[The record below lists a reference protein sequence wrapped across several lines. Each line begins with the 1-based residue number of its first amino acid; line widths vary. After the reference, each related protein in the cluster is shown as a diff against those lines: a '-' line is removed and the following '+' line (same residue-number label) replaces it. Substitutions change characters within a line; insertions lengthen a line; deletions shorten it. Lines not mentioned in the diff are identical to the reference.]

1 MAQMVHL
8 TLCVVLVSLSSSE
21 LIIDVRPDIIS
32 LEITAQ
38 LVVNCSVTNNQVQHL
53 DVINS
58 LTLSRYDKT
67 IRDFIAL
74 ITLDSSTLNLKQ
86 LTKFKN
92 SQVSFGN
99 LYLTLT
105 LHYPTQ
111 FDAKVYRCSVNGNN
125 ANGTD
130 VSLSAK
136 KGVEYETN
144 STALIEE
151 IRRLKK
157 DEDTYKCS
165 FKKTDRPGSRVHF
178 FASSE
183 NIRER
188 IEPLTLNCSFQVL
201 KEDENVTAT
210 LQALYILHETNGVI
224 ATINKG
230 QPVLTTIHG
239 GHSNSRNAKG
249 EIFDNELKDSY
260 LQVTLSNLQFSQ
272 SGKYFCEAHAKRS
285 ERGVERLNKMLT
297 ISVLSPTFEDLVK
310 VIEKVL
316 RKSDEDN
323 IRIHENE
330 QTLRNI
336 QEDSDTKEKNIKSI
350 EEDLNTKQQNIISL
364 KEDFNAFQ
372 QSMNTFR
379 EKLEVISANVS
390 QIERERTED
399 KEIASCREVKTRE
412 ERVVVTLASG
422 LKVMCDTE
430 TDGGGWIIFQRRTY
444 GIVDFYRSWQEYRD
458 GFGDINIGEFYLG
471 NEHIYNLTSAAKYD
485 LRIDMKYNR
494 NSYYAQY
501 SDFQILSEKDK
512 YKLKIGAYSGNS
524 GDSLSYHNSMSFST
538 YDQDNDLYGSNCA
551 TNYLSAWWYNSCH
564 NSNLNGQWGSKINSN
579 GVIWNT
585 LTKGESASFT
595 EIKIREK

>member
-1 MAQMVHL
+1 VLEEDENETA
-8 TLCVVLVSLSSSE
+8 TLQALYILHE

-32 LEITAQ
+32 LEITPQ
-38 LVVNCSVTNNQVQHL
+38 LVINCSITNNKVQHL
-53 DVINS
+53 DVMNS

-86 LTKFKN
+86 LTKFSN

-99 LYLTLT
+99 LYLALT

-165 FKKTDRPGSRVHF
+165 FKKTDRP
-178 FASSE
+178 
-183 NIRER
+183 
-188 IEPLTLNCSFQVL
+188 
-201 KEDENVTAT
+201 
-210 LQALYILHETNGVI
+210 ETNGVI

-260 LQVTLSNLQFSQ
+260 LQVTLSNLQFSE
-272 SGKYFCEAHAKRS
+272 SGKYFCEAHVKRS
-285 ERGVERLNKMLT
+285 QGGVERLNKMLA

-323 IRIHENE
+323 IRIRENG

-372 QSMNTFR
+372 RTMNTFR

-390 QIERERTED
+390 KIERVMEKVLRKSDEDNISIHENKQTLKYIQEDSDTKEKNIKSIKEDLNTKQQNIISLKEDFNAFQRTMNTFREKLEVISANLSQIERVCRSGQQLNTFWDKRVPIGVFKLIESKRGIEIIVERTS
-399 KEIASCREVKTRE
+399 KEKNTEKQ
-412 ERVVVTLASG
+412 LA
-422 LKVMCDTE
+422 
-430 TDGGGWIIFQRRTY
+430 
-444 GIVDFYRSWQEYRD
+444 
-458 GFGDINIGEFYLG
+458 
-471 NEHIYNLTSAAKYD
+471 
-485 LRIDMKYNR
+485 
-494 NSYYAQY
+494 
-501 SDFQILSEKDK
+501 
-512 YKLKIGAYSGNS
+512 LKIRTRHRMSRWS
-524 GDSLSYHNSMSFST
+524 RISLWSRWSY
-538 YDQDNDLYGSNCA
+538 
-551 TNYLSAWWYNSCH
+551 
-564 NSNLNGQWGSKINSN
+564 
-579 GVIWNT
+579 
-585 LTKGESASFT
+585 
-595 EIKIREK
+595 

>member
-1 MAQMVHL
+1 
-8 TLCVVLVSLSSSE
+8 
-21 LIIDVRPDIIS
+21 
-32 LEITAQ
+32 
-38 LVVNCSVTNNQVQHL
+38 
-53 DVINS
+53 
-58 LTLSRYDKT
+58 
-67 IRDFIAL
+67 
-74 ITLDSSTLNLKQ
+74 
-86 LTKFKN
+86 
-92 SQVSFGN
+92 
-99 LYLTLT
+99 
-105 LHYPTQ
+105 
-111 FDAKVYRCSVNGNN
+111 
-125 ANGTD
+125 
-130 VSLSAK
+130 
-136 KGVEYETN
+136 
-144 STALIEE
+144 
-151 IRRLKK
+151 
-157 DEDTYKCS
+157 
-165 FKKTDRPGSRVHF
+165 
-178 FASSE
+178 
-183 NIRER
+183 
-188 IEPLTLNCSFQVL
+188 
-201 KEDENVTAT
+201 
-210 LQALYILHETNGVI
+210 TNGVI

-260 LQVTLSNLQFSQ
+260 LQVTLSNLQFSE

-285 ERGVERLNKMLT
+285 QGGVERLNKMLT

-310 VIEKVL
+310 VMEKVL

-323 IRIHENE
+323 ISIHENK
-330 QTLRNI
+330 QTLKYI

-372 QSMNTFR
+372 RTMNTFR

-422 LKVMCDTE
+422 LKVMCDTK

-485 LRIDMKYNR
+485 LRIDIKYNR

-501 SDFQILSEKDK
+501 SDFQILSEKEK
-512 YKLKIGAYSGNS
+512 YKLKIGAYSGNA

-538 YDQDNDLYGSNCA
+538 YDKDNDLYGSNCA

-564 NSNLNGQWGSKINSN
+564 NSNLNGQWGSKVNSN

>member
-1 MAQMVHL
+1 MAHTVHL

-32 LEITAQ
+32 VEITAQ
-38 LVVNCSVTNNQVQHL
+38 LVINCSITNNQVQHL
-53 DVINS
+53 DVIRS
-58 LTLSRYDKT
+58 LTLSRYNQT

-86 LTKFKN
+86 LTKFSN

-99 LYLTLT
+99 LYLALT

-130 VSLSAK
+130 ISLSAK
-136 KGVEYETN
+136 KGVQYETN

-157 DEDTYKCS
+157 EEDTYKCS
-165 FKKTDRPGSRVHF
+165 FKKSDRQGSRVHF

-183 NIRER
+183 IIKER

-201 KEDENVTAT
+201 EEDENEAAT
-210 LQALYILHETNGVI
+210 LQALYILHEINGVI

-230 QPVLTTIHG
+230 QSVLTTIHG

-260 LQVTLSNLQFSQ
+260 LQVTLSNLQFSE
-272 SGKYFCEAHAKRS
+272 SGKYFCEAHTKRS

-323 IRIHENE
+323 KSIHEHK
-330 QTLRNI
+330 QTLKNM
-336 QEDSDTKEKNIKSI
+336 QEDSDAKEKNIKCI

-372 QSMNTFR
+372 QTMNTFR
-379 EKLEVISANVS
+379 EKLEVISANVLK
-390 QIERERTED
+390 IEREITEE
-399 KEIASCREVKTRE
+399 KKVTSCREVKTRE
-412 ERVVVTLASG
+412 ERLVVTLASG
-422 LKVMCDTE
+422 LKVMCDTK
-430 TDGGGWIIFQRRTY
+430 TDGGGWIIFQRRIY

-485 LRIDMKYNR
+485 LRIDIKYNR
-494 NSYYAQY
+494 NSYFAQY

-512 YKLKIGAYSGNS
+512 YKLKIGAYSGNA
-524 GDSLSYHNSMSFST
+524 GDNLSYHNNMSFST
-538 YDQDNDLYGSNCA
+538 YDKDNDLLGSNCA

-564 NSNLNGQWGSKINSN
+564 YSNLNGQWGSKVNSN
-579 GVIWNT
+579 GVIWNSIT
-585 LTKGESASFT
+585 GAESASFT
-595 EIKIREK
+595 EMKIREK

>member
-1 MAQMVHL
+1 MAHMVHL
-8 TLCVVLVSLSSSE
+8 ILCVVLVSLSNSE

-32 LEITAQ
+32 GEITAQ
-38 LVVNCSVTNNQVQHL
+38 LVINCSITNNQVQHL
-53 DVINS
+53 DVIRS
-58 LTLSRYDKT
+58 LTLSRYDQT

-86 LTKFKN
+86 LTKFSS

-99 LYLTLT
+99 LYLALT

-125 ANGTD
+125 ANRTD
-130 VSLSAK
+130 ISLSAK

-157 DEDTYKCS
+157 EEDTYKCS
-165 FKKTDRPGSRVHF
+165 FKKTDRLGSRVHF

-183 NIRER
+183 IIKER

-201 KEDENVTAT
+201 KEDENETAT
-210 LQALYILHETNGVI
+210 LQALYILHEINGVI

-230 QPVLTTIHG
+230 QSVLTTIHG

-260 LQVTLSNLQFSQ
+260 LQVTLSNLHFSE
-272 SGKYFCEAHAKRS
+272 SGKYFCEAHTKRS
-285 ERGVERLNKMLT
+285 DRGVERLNKMLT

-323 IRIHENE
+323 ESIHENK
-330 QTLRNI
+330 QTLKNM
-336 QEDSDTKEKNIKSI
+336 QEDSDAKEKNLKSI
-350 EEDLNTKQQNIISL
+350 EEELNTKQRNIISL

-372 QSMNTFR
+372 QTMNLFR

-390 QIERERTED
+390 KIERETTED
-399 KEIASCREVKTRE
+399 KLIPSCREVKTRE

-422 LKVMCDTE
+422 LKVMCDTK
-430 TDGGGWIIFQRRTY
+430 TDGGGWIIFQRRIY

-485 LRIDMKYNR
+485 LRIDIKYNR
-494 NSYYAQY
+494 NSYFAQY

-512 YKLKIGAYSGNS
+512 YKLKIGAYSGNA
-524 GDSLSYHNSMSFST
+524 GDNLSYHNNMSFST
-538 YDQDNDLYGSNCA
+538 YDKDNDLYGSNCA
-551 TNYLSAWWYNSCH
+551 TTYLSAWWYNSCH
-564 NSNLNGQWGSKINSN
+564 NSNLNGQWGSKAHSN
-579 GVIWNT
+579 GVIWNS
-585 LTKGESASFT
+585 LTNSESASFT
-595 EIKIREK
+595 EMKIREK